1 MNTNIKY
8 FRIAIS
14 SKVRPFWRFSQ
25 KKVTRLHLS
34 FRLMCGSWGFWLAEK
49 SFIGVFSETPV
60 RFLPHSLTTWSTGDP
75 RYEYAPVAQRL
86 LRPEARS
93 PWQPRQRRRRHQRR
107 RPASS
112 WSCCCRRR
120 RHNPRP
126 PQHRQHIWRCCCCCW
141 YWRET
146 SCERRGQPQRRR
158 HRRPEHRRTNFRCD

>member
-1 MNTNIKY
+1 MYGWPTAEPRALSPLHSGMQDRDRDIEIDT
-8 FRIAIS
+8 RQAAEWEVTHS
-14 SKVRPFWRFSQ
+14 
-25 KKVTRLHLS
+25 TRLDFGRGGGACLLS
-34 FRLMCGSWGFWLAEK
+34 CLPAMLPASFTTWLEHWK
-49 SFIGVFSETPV
+49 PN
-60 RFLPHSLTTWSTGDP
+60 WSTGDP

-93 PWQPRQRRRRHQRR
+93 PWQPRRRHQRR
-107 RPASS
+107 RSASS

-126 PQHRQHIWRCCCCCW
+126 PQHRQHIWRCCCCCCCW

-158 HRRPEHRRTNFRCD
+158 HRRPEHR

>member
-60 RFLPHSLTTWSTGDP
+60 LSVNIRVTCTPDNLVSTSNAWGAPPPGGAPPMCKGLPNSRSATREIIIVKQCFQAVIITYLVHVVIISRWDNRF
-75 RYEYAPVAQRL
+75 
-86 LRPEARS
+86 
-93 PWQPRQRRRRHQRR
+93 
-107 RPASS
+107 
-112 WSCCCRRR
+112 
-120 RHNPRP
+120 N
-126 PQHRQHIWRCCCCCW
+126 
-141 YWRET
+141 
-146 SCERRGQPQRRR
+146 
-158 HRRPEHRRTNFRCD
+158 